1 MAKKIHLDTDIGGDM
16 DDVCALA
23 MLLKWPDLDITGV
36 TTVAEERGRRA
47 GYTRY
52 VLDLMGRTD
61 IPVAAGADTADG
73 YFRYNQLGYPPDKE
87 NWPEPVPPLPGPLDD
102 ALALLKRS
110 VEAGATIVG
119 IGPFTNFLLL
129 EERYPG
135 ILKDADLY
143 LMGGYVDV
151 IPPGFPQWKH
161 EDDWNIQMDVRASR
175 HLLEHAH
182 PTLVPVTLTCQ
193 TAFRR
198 ADLPCLARAGRLGD
212 LLLRQAEC
220 FTRHEKLDEKYGAT
234 CAGLPADLINFH
246 HDPLAC
252 AIALGWDDGVAI
264 ETVPLRLETRDSYL
278 YELRD
283 ANGIPIRL
291 VMAANTSAFNTFW
304 LHVICG

>member
-16 DDVCALA
+16 DDLCALA
-23 MLLKWPDLDITGV
+23 MLLNWPDLEITGV

-47 GYTRY
+47 GYARY
-52 VLDLMGRTD
+52 ALDLMGRTD
-61 IPVAAGADTADG
+61 IPVAAGADTADS
-73 YFRYNQLGYPPDKE
+73 YFRYNQLGYPPDAE
-87 NWPEPVPPLPGPLDD
+87 NWPEPVPPLPGPPDEMLD
-102 ALALLKRS
+102 LLKRS

-143 LMGGYVDV
+143 LMGGYVDA
-151 IPPGFPQWKH
+151 IPAGFPQWKH

-175 HLLEHAH
+175 HLLEQAH
-182 PTLVPVTLTCQ
+182 PTLVPLTLTCQ

-198 ADLPCLARAGRLGD
+198 ADLPRMAGAGRLGD

-220 FTRHEKLDEKYGAT
+220 FARHEKLDEKYAD
-234 CAGLPADLINFH
+234 CPGLPADLINFH

-252 AIALGWDDGVAI
+252 AIALGWHDGVVI

-278 YELRD
+278 YEIRD
-283 ANGIPIRL
+283 ANGIPTRL
-291 VMAANTSAFNTFW
+291 VTQADTESFGAFW
-304 LHVICG
+304 LDVICG